1 MGNAEA
7 DASAFP
13 DAGTSVK
20 TVTIAFGGEMKSF
33 NSKNSF
39 RVGLFLFSFFLF
51 PFLLSGCGTKNPG
64 LTSAKIYLGLTP
76 PDYEKAMEQ
85 LQLAVKQDSL
95 NGEAHVLLGKIYG
108 DRKMYE
114 EMLTE
119 FDKAGKCKLKPTD
132 IEEINQTKKQKWIE
146 VFNSGITL
154 GKRLKRVDQY
164 KLELLT
170 DFSKYS
176 GYKDSLKA
184 ISSELGN
191 DDRFTWDN
199 YQMFSQAKPAL
210 EELENALDERT
221 IHRYET
227 AILIDSTRYEPF
239 LNLAA
244 EYVRKDQLEKA
255 LGYYQQAYQL
265 KPDDPN
271 VMNDYAIT
279 LLSANKFVEAENL
292 YEKILQKDSTNVN
305 ALVNLAMI
313 YARKDDTEMAI
324 STYSRIIS
332 IDPDYKD
339 AYFNQGLL
347 FLTKTQEKS
356 SVVKSYKDS
365 LAKKSK
371 DKELLSRYQSAW
383 EDYNQVFVK
392 VEADLQKTSQI
403 DPNDKDAF
411 FHLGLLYLSRAQILD
426 AGARQDSDFAQVESF
441 FKKSLELDPQD
452 TEALKYLGFTLLN
465 EKKWEEASSYLE
477 KLVELIPTDREAWG
491 YLAIA
496 YARLGKKDKAEAA
509 FKKSGR

>member
-1 MGNAEA
+1 
-7 DASAFP
+7 
-13 DAGTSVK
+13 
-20 TVTIAFGGEMKSF
+20 MKSF
-33 NSKNSF
+33 NSKNSI
-39 RVGLFLFSFFLF
+39 RVWLFLFSFFIL
-51 PFLLSGCGTKNPG
+51 PFLLFGCGAKNPG

-85 LQLAVKQDSL
+85 LQIAVKQDSL
-95 NGEAHVLLGKIYG
+95 NGEAHILLGKIYG
-108 DRKMYE
+108 DKKMYE

-119 FDKAGKCKLKPTD
+119 FGKAERCKLKPMD
-132 IEEINQTKKQKWIE
+132 IEEITQTKKKKWIE
-146 VFNSGITL
+146 VFNSGIGL
-154 GKRLKRVDQY
+154 GKRLKQVEQY

-184 ISSELGN
+184 ISSELGEG
-191 DDRFTWDN
+191 DSSTALTIYDRFTWDA

-210 EELENALDERT
+210 EEMEKALDQET

-227 AILIDSTRYEPF
+227 AILIDSTRYETF
-239 LNLAA
+239 LNLAV
-244 EYVRKDQLEKA
+244 EYVRKGELDKA
-255 LGYYQQAYQL
+255 LEYYQKAYQL
-265 KPDDPN
+265 KPDDSS

-279 LLSANKFVEAENL
+279 LLSASRFEEAENL

-313 YARKDDTEMAI
+313 YAQKGDAEKAVSI
-324 STYSRIIS
+324 YSRIVA
-332 IDPDYKD
+332 IDPEYKD
-339 AYFNQGLL
+339 AYFNRGLL
-347 FLTKTQEKS
+347 FLAKTQEKC
-356 SVVKSYKDS
+356 SVVKSCKDS

-371 DKELLSRYQSAW
+371 DKELLSKYQSAW

-392 VEADLQKTSQI
+392 AESDFKKTSQI

-426 AGARQDSDFAQVESF
+426 AGARQDSDFAQVEDF

-452 TEALKYLGFTLLN
+452 PEALKYLGFTLLN
-465 EKKWEEASSYLE
+465 EKKWEEAGSYLE
-477 KLVELIPTDREAWG
+477 RLVESVPTDREAWG